1 MVSFKALTTA
11 PGSFSRGIPNLA
23 IFSAIGTPNLTIRF
37 SSAVGTP
44 NLAIRARA
52 VASIIIRCN
61 PARIIIR
68 CSRAGKSGN
77 AALRPGP
84 INHVARFRAGTPAVG
99 CLDRVSVSSAV
110 TAVI

>member
-1 MVSFKALTTA
+1 MVSFKALAAVVLLSAAAATPAFAQDRAQCPRCEPQLPGVTTA

-44 NLAIRARA
+44 NLAIHVRA

-77 AALRPGP
+77 AA
-84 INHVARFRAGTPAVG
+84 
-99 CLDRVSVSSAV
+99 
-110 TAVI
+110 